1 MNRLKRLI
9 TLSMLAVL
17 TLAAAYADAIGDF
30 TSSRAINAPQ
40 AAVLIYDLKNDR
52 EIASHNLD
60 KPLIPA
66 SIMKAVTTA
75 TLLEKVGAG
84 YRYVTPVYMTGRID
98 DGTLDGNILV
108 EASGDPSINTSN
120 TPQTPDFITEI
131 VDALKA
137 LKVTAIKGRIIV
149 DESRFPGPA
158 INPQWSPGDLPHAY
172 GTGTHGFNF
181 EDNSSGRRSVAD
193 PAGVFRTR
201 LTSALR
207 NAGIQVGG
215 AQIDDHGRKHL
226 LGEHRS
232 APVDEIMR
240 SCMMR
245 SDNQFAEAM
254 LRLVGDKYGK
264 TGTVEEGARQETEF
278 WKHRDASMQ
287 GVRIVDGSGLS
298 RSNRV
303 TARFMGDVLGRMARN
318 PYYASFFPLAGAEGT
333 LKKFLADTELA
344 EWVAMK
350 TGSMKGI
357 QCYAGYK
364 LDEDYAPTHV
374 VVVIMNEMSDRAA
387 ARAQVEKLLLATF
400 GSPAAEPQTDN

>member
-1 MNRLKRLI
+1 MNGLKRLI
-9 TLSMLAVL
+9 TLTLSATLWLMTAFAGVL
-17 TLAAAYADAIGDF
+17 EDF
-30 TSSRAINAPQ
+30 TSSRAVNASH
-40 AAVLIYDLKNDR
+40 AAVLIYDLKTDR
-52 EIASHNLD
+52 EIASHNID
-60 KPLIPA
+60 KPLVPA

-84 YRYVTPVYMTGRID
+84 YRYVTPVYFTGKIS
-98 DGTLDGNILV
+98 DGILDGNLTV
-108 EASGDPSINTSN
+108 EASGDPSINTSYEPR
-120 TPQTPDFITEI
+120 TTDFVSEI

-137 LKVTAIKGRIIV
+137 LKVARITGRVIV
-149 DESRFPGPA
+149 DESNFPGPSV
-158 INPQWSPGDLPHAY
+158 NPTWSAGDLAHAY

-181 EDNSSGRRSVAD
+181 EDNASGRRSVAD

-201 LTSALR
+201 LVSALGR
-207 NAGIQVGG
+207 AGITVDGGEVGS
-215 AQIDDHGRKHL
+215 HGRRHL
-226 LGEHRS
+226 LGEHHS
-232 APVDEIMR
+232 ATIDEIMR

-264 TGTVEEGARQETEF
+264 SGTVAEGARKEQEF
-278 WKHRDASMQ
+278 WQHRRASMD
-287 GVRIVDGSGLS
+287 GVAIVDGSGLS

-303 TARFMGDVLGRMARN
+303 TARFMGDVLKRMARN

-333 LKKFLADTELA
+333 LKRFLADTELA
-344 EWVAMK
+344 EWVALK

-374 VVVIMNEMSDRAA
+374 VVVIMNEMGDRGA
-387 ARAQVEKLLLATF
+387 ARSEVERLLLRTF
-400 GSPAAEPQTDN
+400 AAGGEE